1 MLFND
6 LHTYFRFLTQNHAKE
21 TVNAHEVDHHS
32 NLKEIWW
39 NSNGP
44 LNALHS
50 FNPLR

>member
-1 MLFND
+1 M
-6 LHTYFRFLTQNHAKE
+6 HYMYFRLLSQKHAKE
-21 TVNAHEVDHHS
+21 TVNIHEVDHHS

-39 NSNGP
+39 DSNGP